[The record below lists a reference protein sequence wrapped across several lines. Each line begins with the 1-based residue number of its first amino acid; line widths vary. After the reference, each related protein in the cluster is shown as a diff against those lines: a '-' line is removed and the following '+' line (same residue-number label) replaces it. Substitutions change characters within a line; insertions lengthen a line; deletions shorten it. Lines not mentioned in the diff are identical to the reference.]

1 METKEK
7 FNYLRGLFD
16 GLNVDKKSREGIAL
30 HSIISFLGEVS
41 TKIEELE
48 RENMELRMVINS
60 LEDEIQEIAQVVY
73 EEDEE
78 DEIEEITCINCG
90 KTIFI
95 TSSQGKIV
103 CPKCEA
109 INIHN

>member
-16 GLNVDKKSREGIAL
+16 GLNVDKKSKEGVTL

-48 RENMELRMVINS
+48 RENMELKMVINS
-60 LEDEIQEIAQVVY
+60 LEDEIQEIAQVVF
-73 EEDEE
+73 EDEK
-78 DEIEEITCINCG
+78 DEVEEITCINCG

-95 TSSQGKIV
+95 TSSQDKIV

>member
-7 FNYLRGLFD
+7 FNYLKGLFD

-48 RENMELRMVINS
+48 GENIELKMVINS

-73 EEDEE
+73 EEEE
-78 DEIEEITCINCG
+78 DEVEEITCINCG

-95 TSSQGKIV
+95 TSTQGKIV
-103 CPKCEA
+103 CPKCET